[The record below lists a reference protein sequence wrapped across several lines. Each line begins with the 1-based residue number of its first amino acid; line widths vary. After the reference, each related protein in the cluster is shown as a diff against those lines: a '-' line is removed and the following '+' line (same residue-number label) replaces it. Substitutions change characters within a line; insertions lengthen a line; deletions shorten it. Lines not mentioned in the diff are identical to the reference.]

1 MLEDKELARDLM
13 HDRQYLLS
21 QQSVVNLNPRI
32 DEYYRN
38 RNRNRNHTESMLP
51 PTQDRRPST
60 MSKMIVVIGRQS
72 KTEMSLV
79 CV

>member
-1 MLEDKELARDLM
+1 M
-13 HDRQYLLS
+13 
-21 QQSVVNLNPRI
+21 VFFF
-32 DEYYRN
+32 RN

-51 PTQDRRPST
+51 PTLDRRPST

>member
-1 MLEDKELARDLM
+1 MQNVHPKSATN
-13 HDRQYLLS
+13 LLHCS
-21 QQSVVNLNPRI
+21 AQNVL
-32 DEYYRN
+32 YH

>member
-1 MLEDKELARDLM
+1 MLVGCVAQLVE
-13 HDRQYLLS
+13 RQSLITITIQYIL
-21 QQSVVNLNPRI
+21 
-32 DEYYRN
+32 Y
-38 RNRNRNHTESMLP
+38 RNRNHTESMLP

>member
-1 MLEDKELARDLM
+1 MQNVHPKSATN
-13 HDRQYLLS
+13 LLHCS
-21 QQSVVNLNPRI
+21 AQNVL
-32 DEYYRN
+32 YH
-38 RNRNRNHTESMLP
+38 RNRNHTESMLP

-60 MSKMIVVIGRQS
+60 MSKMIVVIGRQP

>member
-1 MLEDKELARDLM
+1 MKMFDADKTRMIGLPCGEKN
-13 HDRQYLLS
+13 Y
-21 QQSVVNLNPRI
+21 
-32 DEYYRN
+32 